1 MRRDQ
6 VWRHLCRDEGS
17 ATVESVLW
25 IPVFAFLLFLMAD
38 AAIIFGSEA
47 RILRVVQDAN
57 RSLSVGRFRSIE
69 ETEDFI
75 LTQIGG
81 LTENATVE
89 TTVTNGLIV
98 SRVQLP
104 ASDLSA
110 SQMIPAF
117 AGLQLSI
124 VAEHLS
130 EG

>member
-1 MRRDQ
+1 M
-6 VWRHLCRDEGS
+6 WRQLRRDEGS

-38 AAIIFGSEA
+38 SAIIFGSEA

-57 RSLSVGRFRSIE
+57 RSLSVGRFRSTD
-69 ETEDFI
+69 ETENFI
-75 LTQIGG
+75 LVQIGN
-81 LTENATVE
+81 LTKNATVE